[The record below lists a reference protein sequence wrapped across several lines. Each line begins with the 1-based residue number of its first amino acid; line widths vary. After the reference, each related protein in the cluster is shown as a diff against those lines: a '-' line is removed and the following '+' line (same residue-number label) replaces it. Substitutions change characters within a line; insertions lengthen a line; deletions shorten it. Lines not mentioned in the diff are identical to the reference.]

1 MEWLYDSGHTH
12 GGAAMGLR
20 DDKKRQTRTAILE
33 GALARFR
40 EEGFASTRVRDITEE
55 LQISEATFFNYF
67 PSKQS
72 VLEEA
77 AEELLQRSMQRLE
90 GSVQRRDPVPDRLE
104 DLMEDFVTDFTQDRE
119 LAALLGAHTTFFS
132 GGGSER
138 LARAHELVTEMFAEG
153 QRRGEIRAD
162 VTSAQLAQLYLEFVL
177 VDDPLVGGRH
187 RRHPPARRAAAPLAV
202 DPVARLRGAGRALA
216 RGRRARRISSRR
228 PGDPRA
234 AREHLGLLGRGAR
247 PVVDDGR
254 TLLAAAAR
262 R

>member
-1 MEWLYDSGHTH
+1 
-12 GGAAMGLR
+12 MGLR

-40 EEGFASTRVRDITEE
+40 QEGFASTRVRDITEE

-77 AEELLQRSMQRLE
+77 AEELLHRSMQRLE

-162 VTSAQLAQLYLEFVL
+162 VTGAQLAQLYLEFVL
-177 VDDPLVGGRH
+177 SMIRSWVDDADDTRPLGE
-187 RRHPPARRAAAPLAV
+187 
-202 DPVARLRGAGRALA
+202 RLRLSLSILL
-216 RGRRARRISSRR
+216 RGC
-228 PGDPRA
+228 
-234 AREHLGLLGRGAR
+234 
-247 PVVDDGR
+247 VVQVAPSPEVASQADQLSPTR
-254 TLLAAAAR
+254 
-262 R
+262 

>member
-1 MEWLYDSGHTH
+1 
-12 GGAAMGLR
+12 MGLR

-77 AEELLQRSMQRLE
+77 AEVLLQRSMERLE
-90 GSVQRRDPVPDRLE
+90 GSVQRHDPVPDRLE

-177 VDDPLVGGRH
+177 SMIRTWVDDTDDARPLGE
-187 RRHPPARRAAAPLAV
+187 
-202 DPVARLRGAGRALA
+202 RLRLSLSILL
-216 RGRRARRISSRR
+216 RGC
-228 PGDPRA
+228 
-234 AREHLGLLGRGAR
+234 
-247 PVVDDGR
+247 VVQADQLSPTR
-254 TLLAAAAR
+254 
-262 R
+262 

>member
-1 MEWLYDSGHTH
+1 LEWLYDSGHTH

-40 EEGFASTRVRDITEE
+40 VEGFASTRVRDITEE

-177 VDDPLVGGRH
+177 SMIRSWVDDTDDTRPLGERLRLSLSILLRGCVVQVAPSPEVASRADQLS
-187 RRHPPARRAAAPLAV
+187 PAR
-202 DPVARLRGAGRALA
+202 
-216 RGRRARRISSRR
+216 
-228 PGDPRA
+228 
-234 AREHLGLLGRGAR
+234 
-247 PVVDDGR
+247 
-254 TLLAAAAR
+254 
-262 R
+262 

>member
-1 MEWLYDSGHTH
+1 LEWLYDSGHTH

-40 EEGFASTRVRDITEE
+40 QEGFASTRVRDITEE

-104 DLMEDFVTDFTQDRE
+104 DLMEDFVADFTQDRE
-119 LAALLGAHTTFFS
+119 LAALLGAHTTFFT

-177 VDDPLVGGRH
+177 SMIRTWVDDIDDARPLGE
-187 RRHPPARRAAAPLAV
+187 
-202 DPVARLRGAGRALA
+202 RLRLSLSILL
-216 RGRRARRISSRR
+216 RGCVVQAPPSPDVASRVGQLSPTR
-228 PGDPRA
+228 
-234 AREHLGLLGRGAR
+234 
-247 PVVDDGR
+247 
-254 TLLAAAAR
+254 
-262 R
+262 